1 MAFPDS
7 ELNSL
12 LDKLENKFREAFEE
26 AFHPVFQA
34 LREFEEKMTSPSTSA
49 PPGFQERPL
58 HETASTNGELDPSP
72 GLLLPVTVTH
82 LLEIVQPPMVSMTDI
97 NPSPSVLNPKP
108 ACTNEPEDVNP
119 VTTDPP
125 SHDHLTSAICLD
137 TSINVLPH
145 LKDCAPPG
153 FYNGHGISEACSF
166 RLDPGDWDEIL
177 SPIRKGISEICER
190 RASPPTSQAPG
201 CQNEAVLKSEFC
213 ASSRDEPPLEFS
225 LPISVTHQSGI
236 VQSSGVSAC
245 QSKNPSQSN
254 VDLLHVSL
262 SKSEDASLI
271 ITGSNTHGN
280 AFATNLGKESVH
292 TVENSTNGL
301 LPANPLLSPSISET
315 KSSLPRAFSHK
326 VRGENE
332 GLTADD
338 RSNVTAVEKPSLL
351 ECELGPL
358 VFNSAAPMH
367 WNRKGPDI
375 HGDVRLS
382 AASLNMALVPLQCIL
397 VFCIALQSASL
408 VSLVRMAEG
417 RDAYGRLR
425 LVRRPWF

>member
-26 AFHPVFQA
+26 AFHPVFQD

-58 HETASTNGELDPSP
+58 HETASTN
-72 GLLLPVTVTH
+72 PVTVTH
-82 LLEIVQPPMVSMTDI
+82 LLEIVQPPVVSMTDI
-97 NPSPSVLNPKP
+97 NPSPSVLNPKL

-125 SHDHLTSAICLD
+125 SQDQGLTNAICLD
-137 TSINVLPH
+137 TSINGLPH
-145 LKDCAPPG
+145 PKDCAPPG
-153 FYNGHGISEACSF
+153 FYNGHEISEASSF

-225 LPISVTHQSGI
+225 LPISVTPQSGI
-236 VQSSGVSAC
+236 VQSSGVSTC
-245 QSKNPSQSN
+245 LSKNPSQSN
-254 VDLLHVSL
+254 LDLLHVSL
-262 SKSEDASLI
+262 RKSEDASLI
-271 ITGSNTHGN
+271 ITGSNMHGN
-280 AFATNLGKESVH
+280 GFATNLGKESVH
-292 TVENSTNGL
+292 TVENSTNKL

-315 KSSLPRAFSHK
+315 KKSSSKSFLA
-326 VRGENE
+326 
-332 GLTADD
+332 
-338 RSNVTAVEKPSLL
+338 
-351 ECELGPL
+351 
-358 VFNSAAPMH
+358 
-367 WNRKGPDI
+367 
-375 HGDVRLS
+375 
-382 AASLNMALVPLQCIL
+382 
-397 VFCIALQSASL
+397 
-408 VSLVRMAEG
+408 
-417 RDAYGRLR
+417 
-425 LVRRPWF
+425 